1 MTAKATTHKK
11 RAGDGGTYLVIA
23 DGTPEF
29 RVALRYAANIAHQRR
44 GHVAMAMIIEPTEF
58 LGWGGVEAAV
68 REEARKKAEA
78 EMNALCAEVQQEV
91 GVIPS
96 VIIREGI
103 RADEI
108 IAISKGNP
116 GIVAIIMGVAA
127 ESANNNPMISFFT
140 AKVLAHL
147 NVPLVIVP
155 GHMTAQPMP
164 PLA

>member
-1 MTAKATTHKK
+1 MTAKSTTTHKK

-29 RVALRYAANIAHQRR
+29 RVALRYAANIAQQRR

-68 REEARKKAEA
+68 RDEARQKAEK
-78 EMNALCAEVQQEV
+78 EMSVLCAEVQSEV
-91 GVIPS
+91 GITPA

-103 RADEI
+103 RTDEV
-108 IAISKGNP
+108 IAIAKGNP
-116 GIVAIIMGVAA
+116 TIVAVIMGVAA
-127 ESANNNPMISFFT
+127 ETANNHPMMSFFT
-140 AKVLAHL
+140 AKGLAQL

-155 GHMTAQPMP
+155 GHMTQQPMP
-164 PLA
+164 LA